1 MTAASSTMGS
11 ALYRSALLGLVRL
24 LVGAHA
30 DWQGSQPMQR
40 QRIYYANHTSHFDTL
55 VVVASLPSDLRPE
68 THPVAALD
76 YWGVSAL
83 RRFIAVECLNAVL
96 IDRSGHG
103 STDPLQPLAELLA
116 RGHSLILFPEGTR
129 GADGTVG
136 AFRSGIYNLARRF
149 PEAELVPVYLD
160 NPSRVMPK
168 GSFLIV
174 PLICTAR
181 FGSPMTLGATEERA
195 EFLARARAALIALA
209 APEQSPEMATTIG

>member
-1 MTAASSTMGS
+1 M
-11 ALYRSALLGLVRL
+11 RSVVRPALLGLVRL

-30 DWQGSQPMQR
+30 DWQGSAPVQR
-40 QRIYYANHTSHFDTL
+40 QRIYYANHASHFDSL
-55 VVVASLPSDLRPE
+55 VIVASLPSDLRAE

-76 YWGVSAL
+76 YWGGSAL

-96 IDRSGHG
+96 IDRSGQA
-103 STDPLQPLAELLA
+103 SADPLEPSAELLA
-116 RGHSLILFPEGTR
+116 SGHSLILFPEGTR
-129 GADGTVG
+129 GNDGTVG

-149 PEAELVPVYLD
+149 PEVELVPVYLD

-181 FGSPMTLGATEERA
+181 FGAPVTLGTTEERT
-195 EFLARARAALIALA
+195 EFLVRARAALVALA
-209 APEQSPEMATTIG
+209 APGRSPAMAPAIG

>member
-1 MTAASSTMGS
+1 MKSILRLG
-11 ALYRSALLGLVRL
+11 LLGVVRL

-30 DWQGSQPMQR
+30 DWQGCAPGPR

-55 VVVASLPSDLRPE
+55 VIVAALPAELRSE

-76 YWGVSAL
+76 YWGASAL

-96 IDRSGHG
+96 IDRSGQ
-103 STDPLQPLAELLA
+103 SSADPLQAPAALLA

-129 GADGTVG
+129 GADGDIG
-136 AFRSGIYNLARRF
+136 RFRSGLYNLAQRF
-149 PEAELVPVYLD
+149 PQAELVPVYLD
-160 NPSRVMPK
+160 NPRRVMPK

-181 FGSPMTLGATEERA
+181 FGAPLTLDPSEDREQ
-195 EFLARARAALIALA
+195 FLARARNVLLALA
-209 APEQSPEMATTIG
+209 DPQRSPEPAVPTAA

>member
-1 MTAASSTMGS
+1 MSPASIAMRST
-11 ALYRSALLGLVRL
+11 LWRPILLGLVRL

-30 DWQGSQPMQR
+30 DWQGSAPVQR

-55 VVVASLPSDLRPE
+55 VIVASLPSDLRTE
-68 THPVAALD
+68 TQPVAALD

-96 IDRSGHG
+96 IDRSGQA
-103 STDPLQPLAELLA
+103 SRDPLEPTAEVLA

-129 GADGTVG
+129 SNDGTVSP
-136 AFRSGIYNLARRF
+136 FRSGLYNLARRC

-181 FGSPMTLGATEERA
+181 FGAPVTLGITEERT
-195 EFLARARAALIALA
+195 EFLTRARAALVALA
-209 APEQSPEMATTIG
+209 APGQLSEMAQATA

>member
-1 MTAASSTMGS
+1 VKSV
-11 ALYRSALLGLVRL
+11 LRLGLLSVVRL

-30 DWQGSQPMQR
+30 DWQGCAPEPR

-55 VVVASLPSDLRPE
+55 VIVAALPAELRSE

-76 YWGVSAL
+76 YWGASAL

-96 IDRSGHG
+96 IDRSGQ
-103 STDPLQPLAELLA
+103 SSADPLQAPAALLA

-129 GADGTVG
+129 GTDGDVG
-136 AFRSGIYNLARRF
+136 RFRSGLYNLTQRF
-149 PEAELVPVYLD
+149 PQAELVPVYLD
-160 NPSRVMPK
+160 NPRRVMPK

-181 FGSPMTLGATEERA
+181 FGAPLTPDLSEDREQ
-195 EFLARARAALIALA
+195 FLLRARSALMALA
-209 APEQSPEMATTIG
+209 DPRRSPEPVVPAAT

>member
-1 MTAASSTMGS
+1 MKSV
-11 ALYRSALLGLVRL
+11 LRLGLLSIVRL

-30 DWQGSQPMQR
+30 DWQGCAPEPW

-55 VVVASLPSDLRPE
+55 VIVAALPAELRAE

-76 YWGVSAL
+76 YWGASAL

-96 IDRSGHG
+96 IDRSGQ
-103 STDPLQPLAELLA
+103 SSADPLQPPAELLA

-129 GADGTVG
+129 GADGDVG
-136 AFRSGIYNLARRF
+136 RFRSGLYNLVQRF
-149 PEAELVPVYLD
+149 PQAELVPVYLD
-160 NPSRVMPK
+160 NPRRVMPK

-181 FGSPMTLGATEERA
+181 FGAPLTPDPSEDREQ
-195 EFLARARAALIALA
+195 FLVRARIALMALADPQASPAPVAPA
-209 APEQSPEMATTIG
+209 AT

>member
-1 MTAASSTMGS
+1 
-11 ALYRSALLGLVRL
+11 
-24 LVGAHA
+24 
-30 DWQGSQPMQR
+30 MQR

-55 VVVASLPSDLRPE
+55 VIVASLPADLRAE

-76 YWGVSAL
+76 YWGASAL

-96 IDRSGHG
+96 IDRSGQA
-103 STDPLQPLAELLA
+103 STDPLEPTTEILS

-129 GADGTVG
+129 SNDGTIG
-136 AFRSGIYNLARRF
+136 PFRSGLYNLARRF
-149 PEAELVPVYLD
+149 PMAELVPVYLD

-181 FGSPMTLGATEERA
+181 FGAPVTLGTAEERT
-195 EFLARARAALIALA
+195 EFLTRARAALITLA
-209 APEQSPEMATTIG
+209 APGQSPEVAQALA

>member
-1 MTAASSTMGS
+1 VSATRDATIS
-11 ALYRSALLGLVRL
+11 ALRLTLLGLVRL
-24 LVGAHA
+24 LVGAYA
-30 DWQGSQPMQR
+30 DWQGSAPIPR

-55 VVVASLPSDLRPE
+55 VIVASLPAELQAE

-76 YWGVSAL
+76 YWGASGL

-96 IDRSGHG
+96 IDRSGQG
-103 STDPLQPLAELLA
+103 PADPLAPAMELLA
-116 RGHSLILFPEGTR
+116 RGHSLIIFPEGTR
-129 GADGTVG
+129 GGGTVG
-136 AFRSGIYNLARRF
+136 RFRSGLYNLAQRF

-181 FGSPMTLGATEERA
+181 YGVSISLGASEQRN
-195 EFLARARAALIALA
+195 EFLARARAALVSLA
-209 APEQSPEMATTIG
+209 DPRGSPVEATERSG